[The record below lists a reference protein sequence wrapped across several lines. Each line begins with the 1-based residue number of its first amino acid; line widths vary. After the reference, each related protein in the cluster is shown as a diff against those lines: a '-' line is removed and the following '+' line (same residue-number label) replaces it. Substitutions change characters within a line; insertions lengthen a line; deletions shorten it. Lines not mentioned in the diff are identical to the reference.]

1 MQKKSFIT
9 LTSAEACTIKQ
20 LILLIVSERICQ
32 SQLHINFPGKGIEPT
47 KEEHSKGRLSAL
59 LENVDLDGSYC

>member
-9 LTSAEACTIKQ
+9 MTSAEVCTIKQ
-20 LILLIVSERICQ
+20 LILCIVSECICQ
-32 SQLHINFPGKGIEPT
+32 FQLHINFAGKGIQPT

-59 LENVDLDGSYC
+59 FLTVDLDGSYC